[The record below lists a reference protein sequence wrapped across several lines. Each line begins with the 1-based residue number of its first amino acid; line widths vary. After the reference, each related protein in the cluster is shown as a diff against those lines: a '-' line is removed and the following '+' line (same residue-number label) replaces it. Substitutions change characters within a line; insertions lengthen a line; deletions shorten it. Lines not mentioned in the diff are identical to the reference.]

1 MSKQATLGEGADE
14 RPSAAAVEARRGF
27 STFSSLKYRDYRLL
41 WLGQVGHAG
50 QLWMEQVAR
59 PVLILALTDS
69 ALMVGLVVAA
79 RMTPMLLFGL
89 VSGVAADRFD
99 RKRILL
105 STQSVTLSMHA
116 VMAALI
122 LADVVEPW
130 HVFVTA
136 FVSGTSMAFNQ
147 PARQSLIPR
156 LVPQESVLN
165 AVALNTTAIN
175 IMRVLGPAIAGVLL
189 FGGIGL
195 VYVGNVLIIGAVML
209 CTVQMVVPYVPRT
222 AEQQTGWVEDLMES
236 LRFVAR
242 DKRMLAVL
250 GPALILF
257 VFGFPYQSVFV
268 PLFAK
273 KVLDLGDAGV
283 AGLIACTGAGAI
295 IGSLVLAS
303 QTSIRRQGLMLIAFL
318 AIFSTG
324 LIVFSRSTYVPLS
337 VVALMATASMST
349 SFISLCNSLLFQLS
363 PQEMHGRVMSL
374 MSLDRGLIPLG
385 ATLAGAL
392 AASLGPQDGLLVMA
406 VICVSLTVLMA
417 AAAPALRRL

>member
-1 MSKQATLGEGADE
+1 MANE
-14 RPSAAAVEARRGF
+14 AAVRVERAAEAPRRRLA
-27 STFSSLKYRDYRLL
+27 TFSSLQYRDYRYL

-50 QLWMEQVAR
+50 SLWMEQIVR
-59 PVLILALTDS
+59 PVLILQLTDS

-89 VSGVAADRFD
+89 IAGVVADRFD

-105 STQSVTLSMHA
+105 ATQSVTMSVHFL
-116 VMAALI
+116 MAALV
-122 LADVVEPW
+122 LTDVIMPW

-156 LVPQESVLN
+156 LVPAEAVLN

-175 IMRVLGPAIAGVLL
+175 LMRVLGPAIAGALL
-189 FGGIGL
+189 LVGIGE
-195 VYVGNVLIIGAVML
+195 VYLLQGVVIAMVMAW
-209 CTVQMVVPYVPRT
+209 TVQMHVPHAPREHAHET
-222 AEQQTGWVEDLMES
+222 APSWLDDLRES
-236 LRFVAR
+236 LAFVAR
-242 DKRMLAVL
+242 DRRVLFVL

-273 KVLDLGDAGV
+273 DVLGLGDSGV
-283 AGLIACTGAGAI
+283 GWLIASTGAGAVV
-295 IGSLVLAS
+295 GSLVMAS
-303 QTSIRRQGLMLIAFL
+303 QASLRRRGLLLIAFL
-318 AIFSTG
+318 ALFSAG
-324 LIVFSRSTYVPLS
+324 LIVVSRSTMLGVS
-337 VVALMATASMST
+337 VLALMATAAMST
-349 SFISLCNSLLFQLS
+349 SYMSLSNSLLFELS

-392 AASLGPQDGLLVMA
+392 AEWLGPQDGLLAMA
-406 VICVSLTVLMA
+406 MICLALTAVVALG
-417 AAAPALRRL
+417 APALRRL